1 MENKLAL
8 VAIMVVFQA
17 IFLGLIHNKVSKLEN
32 SAKELKVE
40 ICKVTPNYEKCR
52 SI

>member
-40 ICKVTPNYEKCR
+40 MCQLVPDNEKCR
-52 SI
+52 GI

>member
-1 MENKLAL
+1 MESKLAL

-17 IFLGLIHNKVSKLEN
+17 VFLGLIHNKVSKLEN

-40 ICKVTPNYEKCR
+40 MCKLVPDNEKCKG
-52 SI
+52 I

>member
-1 MENKLAL
+1 MESKLAL

-32 SAKELKVE
+32 SAKELEVE
-40 ICKVTPNYEKCR
+40 MCKLVPDNEKCR
-52 SI
+52 GI

>member
-32 SAKELKVE
+32 SAKELGVE
-40 ICKVTPNYEKCR
+40 MCKLVPDNEKCR
-52 SI
+52 GI